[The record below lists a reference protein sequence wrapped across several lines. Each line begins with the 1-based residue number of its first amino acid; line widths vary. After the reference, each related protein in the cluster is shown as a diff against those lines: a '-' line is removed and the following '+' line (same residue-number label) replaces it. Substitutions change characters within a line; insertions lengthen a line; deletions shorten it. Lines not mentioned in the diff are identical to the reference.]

1 MITKLLKVIIALL
14 MGVCVIIYYCVKMP
28 WKKRE
33 VKVEEKKD

>member
-1 MITKLLKVIIALL
+1 MIKKLLKVIIALL
-14 MGVCVIIYYCVKMP
+14 MGVCVIVYYLVTMP

>member
-1 MITKLLKVIIALL
+1 MIKKLLKVIIVLI
-14 MGVCVIIYYCVKMP
+14 MGVGVIIYYMVNMP